1 MREDVFVF
9 PMSFVQERLWFLAQ
23 LEPESASY
31 NLATAV
37 RLAGSLDVSLVER
50 CVSEIVRRHEVLRT
64 TFDVVDG
71 QPSQVVHA
79 DGAPRIERIDLGALP
94 AAQRDAEV
102 RRLIEREARRP
113 FDTASGPLLRLTL
126 LRLGS
131 EEHILLWVVHHL
143 VFDGWSTS
151 LVLAEFAALYT
162 AFSSGR
168 PAPLAD
174 LPLQY
179 ADFAHWQ
186 RERVEGG
193 LLEAQLAYWKRQLG
207 GQPGLLELPAD
218 RPRPAIQRF
227 RGARHFFRV
236 PGALAAALGALAR
249 REETTLFAALMAGFQ
264 ALLARRAGTFDIS
277 VGTPVT
283 NRSRAE
289 LEGLV
294 GCFANTAVVRADLSG
309 DPPFAALL
317 ARVTAA
323 VREAQAHQE
332 VPFDQVVEA
341 VSPVRDL
348 SHAPLCQVMFALQ
361 PALRQAPAMPG
372 LEVRLLDL
380 DVGGAQFDLSLNLA
394 TDEDGLAGALEY
406 DTDLFDART
415 VARMADELLRL
426 LAGAAASPAT
436 RLSELPL
443 LAPEERRQV
452 LEWSAAGAL
461 GEAPQAPRAAHA
473 AHAAHRRFEEQAA
486 RAPEAT
492 AVVHEAQQITYGE
505 LDRRANQLAQLLRRR
520 GVGPEIRVGICLPR
534 SIGRIA
540 AVLGALKAG
549 GAFVPLDPDAPRER
563 IAEAIGG
570 AGIRVVIARGGAAAE
585 PPPGVEV
592 ILLDDAWTCVL
603 REPPTP
609 PAGEPAPEQAACV
622 RTTSGAAGTPESVV
636 VPHRALASFADA
648 AAAAYGISQDDRV
661 LELASMSL
669 DAGAAEF
676 FACLARGATLVLPTE
691 ATLEST
697 AGLLSTCDASR
708 VTVAVL
714 PTLHWHR
721 AVAGLD
727 EGLALPA
734 CLRQIV
740 VTGEAALPAR
750 VRAFRA
756 LPGAARVRL
765 LNAYG
770 AAETTA
776 TATACD
782 LTAAEP
788 RDVWAVPIG
797 RPLAGARAYVLDP
810 AGQPVPAG
818 VVGELYLGGQVLA
831 RGYLGRA
838 DLTAERFVPDPFAD
852 QPGARLYR
860 TGDRARWRADG
871 QLELAGRVDRQV
883 NLRGFRIDPGE
894 VEARLGELPGV
905 REAVVIARQDRPE
918 ERRLVAYVAAGA
930 DVAPEE
936 LRRALKERLPD
947 FMAPSALVA
956 LTSLPRTPRGK
967 IDRRALPAP
976 VEASGQATTPRT
988 EAEATLAGIWAELLG
1003 RQAVGVQENFF
1014 ELGGDSILAL
1024 QVVSRA
1030 RAAGL
1035 SLTPR
1040 QVFQHQTIAGLAA
1053 VAASGSTPAAEAR
1066 RETPLPGDA
1075 PLTPV
1080 QRWFFELDGP
1090 NPHHWNQTVLLELR
1104 QRVSVEA
1111 LTAAIEAAV
1120 EHHGA
1125 LRLRFTREEG
1135 GWSQHFADSPPAAV
1149 ARVDLSGLPAEAQPA
1164 ALARAAAEHQARL
1177 HLSEGPVLCAV
1188 LFDLGPERPGRLLL
1202 VAHHLVID
1210 AVSWRILIEDLQTA
1224 CQQHERGEAIRL
1236 PEEIVSFGEWAWRLF
1251 TQAQSE
1257 EVTRQAEAWL
1267 AASRPARALPADDP
1281 AGASLEAD
1289 TVSLT
1294 RFLDAEDTRALLQAA
1309 PAYRLRVDE
1318 VLLAAFAG
1326 ALAQWTGDPAVL
1338 IDLEGHGRDALDDLD
1353 LSRTVGWFTSIYPVR
1368 LEIPAGAAP
1377 ERALKALKEQLRA
1390 APQGGATYGMLR
1402 YLSED
1407 AQAAR
1412 LRERAAAQVRFN
1424 YLGRWDDLFASS
1436 PLFAHAEG
1444 DVGRN
1449 QDPRAPRGYEL
1460 EVDAAVVDGRLRV
1473 MWSTSGARYRPE
1485 TVARLF
1491 EDFAAR
1497 LRALVA
1503 HDLAPDAGGYTP
1515 SDFPLARLDQTRLDR
1530 LLGPG
1535 RDVEDVYPLSPLQQG
1550 LLFHSLWEL
1559 GSGVYVEQVTC
1570 RLEGALDVDAFREA
1584 WQAVALHHG
1593 VLRTTFAWEGA
1604 DEPLQVVRRGAA
1616 VAIEIED
1623 WRDARDA
1630 GVDAQRARLKARI
1643 EADRARGF
1651 DLARGPLMRVAL
1663 LRVADEAYQFLWS
1676 HHHLLLDGW
1685 AASLVLQDAF
1695 AAYDALRAGRPVAL
1709 SPRPRYR
1716 EYIAWLR
1723 ERDASADEGFWRSAL
1738 AGFSA
1743 ATPLPLERV
1752 PPAEEASGHG
1762 ATIASLPEPVTARLQ
1777 RFAQQHHVT
1786 SSTLVQ
1792 SAWALV
1798 LSRAARSD
1806 DVVFGVTVAGRSAPL
1821 AGIDAMVGI
1830 FINTLP
1836 LRVAVPQAATVADWL
1851 RDLLR
1856 TTTDLGPHEHTPL
1869 AQARAFSAIP
1879 AGQPLFESLLVFENY
1894 PIDPRT
1900 QQGLPGLA
1908 VRDVAFADQT
1918 NYPLTL
1924 AALPG
1929 AQLQLRLSYDRR
1941 RFDEEVASRLLGL
1954 VEVALRQI
1962 VSRPDARVGELS
1974 LLGELESRR
1983 VVTAWNATERA
1994 YPRERHVHELFEA
2007 QAARTPDA
2015 VAVIFGERR
2024 LSYRELNARA
2034 NRVAH
2039 ALRKRGVGPD
2049 VLVAIAAER
2058 SVELV
2063 VGLLG
2068 ILKAGGA
2075 YVPIDPD
2082 YPADRIAYM
2091 LEDAAAPVLLSQWPV
2106 ASRLPPHRAQV
2117 LCLDSDRATIDKEP
2131 AQNPAVAVSPDN
2143 LAYTIYTSGSTGRPK
2158 GAGNSHRGL
2167 LNRLQWM
2174 QERYGLTPQDRVL
2187 QKTPFSFDV
2196 SVWEFFWPLMTGAG
2210 LVVAKPGDHRDGERL
2225 VALITRSGVTT
2236 LHFVPPMLQAFL
2248 ETPDVA
2254 SCRSLRRVICSG
2266 EALPAELARRC
2277 FERLPDAEIHNLY
2290 GPTEA
2295 SIDVTFWA
2303 CQREDTSAS
2312 VPIGYP
2318 IANTQIYLLDRH
2330 GQPVP
2335 AGVAGELHIGGVG
2348 LARGYHRR
2356 PDLTAERFVPD
2367 PFGSAPGGRL
2377 YRTGDLA
2384 RHRPDGAIEFL
2395 GRLDH
2400 QVKIRGLR
2408 IELGEIEARLLQH
2421 PGVGEA
2427 VVLARDEAHGGKRL
2441 VAYVAGRD
2449 GAALDAK
2456 SLRAWLAEALPAYM
2470 VPAPILVLDRLPLS
2484 PNGKVD
2490 RRALPAPEQIEAPVH
2505 RPHVAPRTEPERF
2518 LAEIWAEV
2526 LRREQVG
2533 VEDDF
2538 FELGGD
2544 SIVTLQ
2550 IIARAAQRGL
2560 RLTPK
2565 QIFTRRTIAALAGDL
2580 AAAQAAPLPPAAPAA
2595 IAPFSLARLERA
2607 QLDALL
2613 KADDGIEDVV
2623 PASPVQQ
2630 GMLFHS
2636 LLTPEDSPYFN
2647 QIVCRFT
2654 QGLDVEAFSRAFEV
2668 LGARHAILRTGFVTG
2683 VEEPHQV
2690 VRRAARLPLE
2700 VLDWR
2705 EVPEAEQAAALER
2718 FLRDDRRQ
2726 GLRFEEPPLMR
2737 VSVLRLSDRVDQIV
2751 WSVHHALLDGWCQ
2764 GLILEEWLTYYDEA
2778 RRGALRAR
2786 EEEAPPYKRYVAW
2799 LERQDTAAAEA
2810 FFRAHLKGLTAPTPL
2825 PALTA
2830 ADAAAPGFREH
2841 RARLSAGAT
2850 RALQGFAQAQ
2860 GVTLNTAVQAAWA
2873 LLLARESR
2881 EPDVLFGVTVA
2892 GRPADLP
2899 EAGSIMGVFINSLP
2913 LRLRVDPE
2921 AEIAAWLRGIQELN
2935 LELRQHEHSPLVQ
2948 VQQWSD
2954 VARGAPLFE
2963 SLLVFQ
2969 NYPID
2974 EAVEQHRRALGIEVS
2989 TAEAWTNYPLT
3000 VAVVPGDELALSL
3013 SFDARRLGQATVARM
3028 AADMCGL
3035 LERMAGH
3042 PEARLL
3048 ELAALEDGEQERL
3061 AAAWRA
3067 PRRDDEPAPSPGG
3080 ERRRKAGHA
3089 PGVAARAAGDRPR
3102 TATEETVAGIWADV
3116 LGQQAVGVDE
3126 SFFEIGGHSLLAT
3139 RVISR
3144 VRAAFQVELPLRA
3157 LFDHPTVTAL
3167 ARAVDD
3173 AVRQQQGVAL
3183 PPITPQP
3190 AGQPDGGAAPLSF
3203 AQQRLWFL
3211 AQLEPTAASYNIP
3224 AAVRLTGTLDVDR
3237 LRRGFEAVVRRH
3249 ASMRTT
3255 FAEIDGGPAMI
3266 VRAEQPVAL
3275 SIADLRAVP
3284 AEEREAAARR
3294 ALEAEASRAFD
3305 LTEGP
3310 LFRITLL
3317 RLGEREHTLLVV
3329 LHHIVSDGWSLSLLV
3344 DEVME
3349 LYAADAEGRAAELPA
3364 LPVQYGDYTRWQ
3376 RDWLDGP
3383 ALDQQLAYFLDRL
3396 GSEPAALSLPTDRP
3410 PPAAQSYR
3418 GARYAFALPTELSA
3432 ELLALARQRGV
3443 TPFVLLLAVFQALL
3457 AKYGGRTDLWIGTPV
3472 ANRAHLEVQDLIGFF
3487 VNTLVLRADLS
3498 DDPRLTDLLPRV
3510 REEVLGA
3517 QAHQDLPFE
3526 HLVKALRPARDLSR
3540 SPLFQVM
3547 FTLHQPPSQAAP
3559 IAGLEV
3565 RPLEVDPGSA
3575 QFDLSL
3581 DMTLQS
3587 GELSGSFEYS
3597 TDLFD
3602 RSTIARMAL
3611 HLERLLAAAAAR
3623 PTARLSE
3630 LSMLAPAELARVL
3643 AWGGAA
3649 APDRTPRLVH
3659 RRFEEQAA
3667 RAPEAVAVV
3676 HEQRSLAYAELDRR
3690 ANQLAHLLRRHGVGP
3705 EVRVGVCLSRSTE
3718 MIAAVLGVLKAGGA
3732 YVPIDPNTPDERVA
3746 VMVAD
3751 AGIRVVIAGQDT
3763 ADDLPDGLDLVRL
3776 EPGWACLQGEPA
3788 TPPPGETAPEQTA
3801 YILYTSGSTGTP
3813 KGVVIPH
3820 RALASFVDAAAVDY
3834 AISSSDR
3841 VLQFASLSFDASA
3854 EEIFPCFA
3862 RGATLVLRTDA
3873 MLESAAGFLAACGA
3887 WGVTAAVLPT
3897 MYWHRIVAELGEDLT
3912 LPPCLRQ
3919 IVITG
3924 EAALPERVSAWRAS
3938 PEASRVRLLN
3948 AYGPTETTV
3957 TATVSDLSAAAD
3969 PRDAWVVPIGR
3980 PLANTRA
3987 YVLDHAGQPAPA
3999 GVVGELY
4006 LGGQGLAR
4014 GYWARPD
4021 LTAERFVPDP
4031 FSDRPGDRLYRTG
4044 DLARWRADGQ
4054 IEFAGRIDH
4063 QVKLRGIR
4071 IELGEIEAR
4080 LAEHAAA
4087 SEVAVLAREDEPGV
4101 KRLVAYVV
4109 PSDPAPAADELRAFL
4124 QTRLPDY
4131 MVPSAFVF
4139 LPALPH
4145 TTNGKV
4151 NRRALPAPV
4160 RTEAERAA
4168 PREAVEAQLAQI
4180 WAEVLGHDTVGIH
4193 DNFFEVGGDSILSLQ
4208 VVARAREAGLQIT
4221 PRQIFLHQ
4229 TVAALAPVAGRAAA
4243 GATAEQRR
4251 VTGQAPLTPIQRWF
4265 FAQPFPN
4272 PHHWNQSV
4280 LLALLEPLDWASV
4293 EAAVP
4298 ALLDH
4303 HDALRLRFLQ
4313 DGAGWRQVHAPEER
4327 AQVARREDLSA
4338 VPDGELPAAI
4348 AERAARWQADLSL
4361 TDGPLFRVIGFDLGP
4376 SRPGRLLLI
4385 AHHLVVD
4392 GVSWRILLQDL
4403 EAACA
4408 QARRG
4413 EPIRLPAKTS
4423 SYRRWAERLEAA
4435 AQGPALQR
4443 EAAFWLDL
4451 PWDRVAS
4458 PVADDPSGERTE
4470 TVMSRV
4476 AIALGDVETRALLED
4491 VPEVYRTRI
4500 EEVLLTALSLALAR
4514 WTGGGAVAIDVEGHG
4529 REELDGED
4537 LDLSRTVGWFTSVYP
4552 VLLEVA
4558 PDAAPGA
4565 VLKAVKEQVRRIPRR
4580 GLPYGAVRE
4589 LGTGALA
4596 DRLRRLP
4603 TPSVCFNYLGQWDQV
4618 VGAGARVS
4626 VAAESSGPEHDPRSP
4641 LPYEIEIDASVYG
4654 GRLEATFRYSAA
4666 RYRQETIAAVG
4677 ALWRDALRA
4686 LIAHCLS
4693 PDAGGYTPA
4702 DFTDVALAPDELDSI
4717 LERLD

>member
-37 RLAGSLDVSLVER
+37 RLAGALDVSLVER

-71 QPSQVVHA
+71 LPSQIVHA

-94 AAQRDAEV
+94 SAQRDAEV

-151 LVLAEFAALYT
+151 LVLTEFAALYT
-162 AFSSGR
+162 AFSAGR
-168 PAPLAD
+168 PAALAD

-193 LLEAQLAYWKRQLG
+193 LLEAQVAYWRKQLE

-249 REETTLFAALMAGFQ
+249 REETTVFAVLMAGFQ

-317 ARVTAA
+317 ARVTGA

-361 PALRQAPAMPG
+361 PALRQPFAIPG

-394 TDEDGLAGALEY
+394 PDEDGLAGALEY
-406 DTDLFDART
+406 DTDLFDAGT

-426 LAGAAASPAT
+426 LAGAAASSAT

-443 LAPEERRQV
+443 LAAEERRQV
-452 LEWSAAGAL
+452 LEWGTAGAI
-461 GEAPQAPRAAHA
+461 GETPR
-473 AHAAHRRFEEQAA
+473 AAHRRFEEQAA

-520 GVGPEIRVGICLPR
+520 GVGPEVRVGICLPR

-549 GAFVPLDPDAPRER
+549 GAFVPLDPDLPRER

-570 AGIRVVIARGGAAAE
+570 AAIRVVIAQGDAAAE
-585 PPPGVEV
+585 PPPGVDV
-592 ILLDDAWTCVL
+592 VHLDAAWTCVL
-603 REPPTP
+603 HEPSTP
-609 PAGEPAPEQAACV
+609 PGGEPAPEQAACV
-622 RTTSGAAGTPESVV
+622 STTSGAAGTPESVV
-636 VPHRALASFADA
+636 VPHRAIAGFADA
-648 AAAAYGISQDDRV
+648 AAEAYEISQDDRV
-661 LELASMSL
+661 LELASPSL
-669 DAGAAEF
+669 DAGAVEM
-676 FACLARGATLVLPTE
+676 FACLARGATLVLPT
-691 ATLEST
+691 AAALESA
-697 AGLLSTCDASR
+697 AGLISACGASG
-708 VTVAVL
+708 VTVVVL
-714 PTLHWHR
+714 PTLVWHR
-721 AVAGLD
+721 VVAGLD
-727 EGLALPA
+727 EGLALPS
-734 CLRQIV
+734 CLRQV
-740 VTGEAALPAR
+740 VLTGEAALPAR

-756 LPGAARVRL
+756 SPGAARVRL

-776 TATACD
+776 TAAACE
-782 LTAAEP
+782 LTAADP
-788 RDVWAVPIG
+788 RDGWAVAVG
-797 RPLAGARAYVLDP
+797 RPLEGVRAYVLDP

-818 VVGELYLGGQVLA
+818 VIGELYLGGQGLA
-831 RGYLGRA
+831 RGYLGRP

-852 QPGARLYR
+852 QPGERLYR

-871 QLELAGRVDRQV
+871 RLELAGRVDQQV
-883 NLRGFRIDPGE
+883 NLRGFRIDPAE

-918 ERRLVAYVAAGA
+918 ERRLVAYVATGA
-930 DVAPEE
+930 DAAPEE

-947 FMAPSALVA
+947 YMAPSALVA
-956 LTSLPRTPRGK
+956 LKELPRTPRGK

-976 VEASGQATTPRT
+976 IEESAQATTPRT

-1003 RQAVGVQENFF
+1003 RRAVGVQENFF

-1040 QVFQHQTIAGLAA
+1040 QVFQHQTIAGLAS
-1053 VAASGSTPAAEAR
+1053 VAASGSAPAADAQLAM
-1066 RETPLPGDA
+1066 PLPGDA

-1080 QRWFFELDGP
+1080 QRWFFELGGP

-1125 LRLRFTREEG
+1125 LRLRFTREES
-1135 GWSQHFADSPPAAV
+1135 GWSQYFADSPPAAV
-1149 ARVDLSGLPAEAQPA
+1149 ARVDLSDLPAEAQPA
-1164 ALARAAAEHQARL
+1164 ALASAAAEHQARL
-1177 HLSEGPVLCAV
+1177 HLAEGPVLCAV
-1188 LFDLGPERPGRLLL
+1188 LFVLGPERPGRLLL

-1224 CQQHERGEAIRL
+1224 CQQHERGEAIQL
-1236 PEEIVSFGEWAWRLF
+1236 PEELVSFGEWAWRLF

-1294 RFLDAEDTRALLQAA
+1294 RFLDAEETRALLQAA

-1318 VLLAAFAG
+1318 VLLVAFAG

-1338 IDLEGHGRDALDDLD
+1338 VDLEGHGRDALDDLD
-1353 LSRTVGWFTSIYPVR
+1353 LSRTVGWFTSIFPVR

-1460 EVDAAVVDGRLRV
+1460 EVDAAIVDGRLRV
-1473 MWSTSGARYRPE
+1473 MWSFSGARHRPE
-1485 TVARLF
+1485 TVARVF

-1497 LRALVA
+1497 LRALVERGV
-1503 HDLAPDAGGYTP
+1503 APDAGGYTP
-1515 SDFPLARLDQTRLDR
+1515 SDFPLARLDQARLDR

-1535 RDVEDVYPLSPLQQG
+1535 HDVEDVYPLSPLQQG
-1550 LLFHSLWEL
+1550 LLFHSLWEP

-1604 DEPLQVVRRGAA
+1604 DEPLQIVRRGAA
-1616 VAIEIED
+1616 VAVEIED
-1623 WRDARDA
+1623 WRDAGA
-1630 GVDAQRARLKARI
+1630 EEQRARLEARI

-1695 AAYDALRAGRPVAL
+1695 AAYDALRAGRPAVL

-1716 EYIAWLR
+1716 EYIGWLR
-1723 ERDASADEGFWRSAL
+1723 ERDASADEGFWRGAL

-1762 ATIASLPEPVTARLQ
+1762 ATIVSLPEPVTARLQ
-1777 RFAQQHHVT
+1777 RFAQQHRVT
-1786 SSTLVQ
+1786 LSTLVQ
-1792 SAWALV
+1792 AAWALL
-1798 LSRAARSD
+1798 LSRAARTD

-1869 AQARAFSAIP
+1869 AQARGFSAVP
-1879 AGQPLFESLLVFENY
+1879 AGQPLFESLVVFENY
-1894 PIDPRT
+1894 PVDPRT

-1941 RFDEEVASRLLGL
+1941 RFDEEVASRLLGF

-1962 VSRPDARVGELS
+1962 VSRPEARVGELS
-1974 LLGELESRR
+1974 LVGELESRR
-1983 VVTAWNATERA
+1983 VVTEWNATERA
-1994 YPRERHVHELFEA
+1994 YPGELHVHELFEA

-2117 LCLDSDRATIDKEP
+2117 LCLDVDRAKIDKEP
-2131 AQNPAVAVSPDN
+2131 AQNPAVVVSPDN

-2174 QERYGLTPQDRVL
+2174 QERYGLTPRDRVL

-2196 SVWEFFWPLMTGAG
+2196 SVWEFFWPLMIGAG
-2210 LVVAKPGDHRDGERL
+2210 LVVARPGDHRDGDRL
-2225 VALITRSGVTT
+2225 VELIKRNGVTT

-2254 SCRSLRRVICSG
+2254 SCTSLLRVICSG

-2303 CQREDTSAS
+2303 CQRDDTSAS
-2312 VPIGYP
+2312 VPIGTP
-2318 IANTQIYLLDRH
+2318 IANTQIYLLDRQ

-2367 PFGSAPGGRL
+2367 PFGSVPGGRL

-2408 IELGEIEARLLQH
+2408 IELGEIEARLLQY

-2427 VVLARDEAHGGKRL
+2427 VVLARSEAHGGKRL
-2441 VAYVAGRD
+2441 VAYVAGRE
-2449 GAALDAK
+2449 GAALDPQ
-2456 SLRAWLAEALPAYM
+2456 SLRAWLAETLPAYM

-2490 RRALPAPEQIEAPVH
+2490 RRALPSPEQLEAPAH

-2518 LAEIWAEV
+2518 LAEVWAEV

-2580 AAAQAAPLPPAAPAA
+2580 PAAPAAPLPPAQPVE

-2607 QLDALL
+2607 QLEALL
-2613 KADDGIEDVV
+2613 QADDGIEDVV

-2668 LGARHAILRTGFVTG
+2668 LSARHAILRTGFLTG

-2690 VRRAARLPLE
+2690 VRRAARLPIA

-2718 FLRDDRRQ
+2718 FLRDDRRR
-2726 GLRFEEPPLMR
+2726 GLRFEEPPLLR
-2737 VSVLRLSDRVDQIV
+2737 VSVLRLPERVDQIV

-2764 GLILEEWLTYYDEA
+2764 GLILKEWLTYYDEA
-2778 RRGALRAR
+2778 GRGALRAR
-2786 EEEAPPYKRYVAW
+2786 EEAPPYASYVAW
-2799 LERQDTAAAEA
+2799 LERQDMAAAEA

-2825 PALTA
+2825 PEREEAE
-2830 ADAAAPGFREH
+2830 AAPGFRERH
-2841 RARLSAGAT
+2841 ARLSPDAT

-2873 LLLARESR
+2873 LLLARHGG

-2899 EAGSIMGVFINSLP
+2899 EAGSIMGAFINSLP
-2913 LRLRVDPE
+2913 LRLRVAPE
-2921 AEIAAWLRGIQELN
+2921 MRLGAWLRQIQELN
-2935 LELRQHEHSPLVQ
+2935 LELRQYEYSPLAQ

-2954 VARGAPLFE
+2954 VERGAPLFE

-2969 NYPID
+2969 NFPID
-2974 EAVEQHRRALGIEVS
+2974 DAVDEHRKALGIEVS

-3000 VAVVPGDELALSL
+3000 VYVTPGRELSLLL
-3013 SFDARRLGQATVARM
+3013 SFDGRRLDDGAVARM
-3028 AADMCGL
+3028 AAALCAL
-3035 LERMAGH
+3035 LERMAGQ
-3042 PEARLL
+3042 PEARLAELALPDDPELLRLTAERNATGRDHRSRPCLPELLAEQAARTPDAIAVTCGQDQLTYGELNARANRLAHHLRQQGVGPGTLVGLCVERSLEMLVGALGILKSGGAYVPLDPAYPRERLRAMLEDSRLPLLLTQERLLPALPGAGAGARAICLDRDWPAIAGAPAHDPAPRAGEEDLAYVIYTSGSTGRPKGVMVRHGGVANFLLSMQELLAPPAGFVLLATTSISFDIAVL
-3048 ELAALEDGEQERL
+3048 ELFLPLLAGGRVVLAHREDVADGERL
-3061 AAAWRA
+3061 AALLGASGATWMQA
-3067 PRRDDEPAPSPGG
+3067 TPTGWKMLLDSGSPRLAGVTVLCGGEAFPRELARRFLDAGVSPWNLYGPTETTVWSSLHRVTEGGPIPLGSPIANTEIHVLDRQLSPAPFGVAGEVYIGGAGLARGYLDRPDLTAERFVPDPFSREPGRRLYRTGDLARLGRDGAIEFLGRADHQLKIRGHRIEPG
-3080 ERRRKAGHA
+3080 EIEAQLRAHPGVRDAVVVALEDAGLLRLVAYVVPARGAALTADGLRASLRERLPEPMVPSAYVWLDELPLTPNGKLNRKALPA
-3089 PGVAARAAGDRPR
+3089 PGLASREQAAKPR
-3102 TATEETVAGIWADV
+3102 TATEEAVAAIWAEV
-3116 LGQQAVGVDE
+3116 LGLEAVGVDE
-3126 SFFEIGGHSLLAT
+3126 TFFEIGGNSLLAT
-3139 RVISR
+3139 RVIAR
-3144 VRAAFQVELPLRA
+3144 VRAAFQVELPLRSV
-3157 LFDHPTVTAL
+3157 FDHPTAARL
-3167 ARAVDD
+3167 ASAVDD
-3173 AVRQQQGVAL
+3173 AVRQRQGVTL

-3190 AGQPDGGAAPLSF
+3190 EDGAPPLSF
-3203 AQQRLWFL
+3203 SQQRLWFL

-3224 AAVRLTGTLDVDR
+3224 AAVRLVGPLDVDR
-3237 LRRGFEAVVRRH
+3237 LQRAFEAVVRRH

-3255 FAEIDGGPAMI
+3255 FAEIDGQPAMI
-3266 VRAEQPVAL
+3266 VRAEQPVAIAIA
-3275 SIADLRAVP
+3275 IADLRAAP
-3284 AEEREAAARR
+3284 GADREAQAQR

-3305 LTEGP
+3305 LVEGP

-3317 RLGEREHTLLVV
+3317 RLGEREHALLVV
-3329 LHHIVSDGWSLSLLV
+3329 LHHIVSDGWSLNLLV

-3349 LYAADAEGRAAELPA
+3349 LYAADAEGRTAALPS
-3364 LPVQYGDYTRWQ
+3364 LPVQYADYARWQ
-3376 RDWLDGP
+3376 RAWLAGS
-3383 ALDQQLAYFLDRL
+3383 ALDQQLAYWRRRL
-3396 GSEPAALSLPTDRP
+3396 GAEPPVLRLPTDLPRP
-3410 PPAAQSYR
+3410 PARSYR
-3418 GARYAFALPTELSA
+3418 GARHAFALPGELSA
-3432 ELLALARQRGV
+3432 ALGALARGQGV
-3443 TPFVLLLAVFQALL
+3443 TSFMLLLAAFEVLIARYSGQ
-3457 AKYGGRTDLWIGTPV
+3457 TDLCIGTPIAGRTRV
-3472 ANRAHLEVQDLIGFF
+3472 EIEGLIGLF
-3487 VNTLVLRADLS
+3487 VNTLVLRADVGG
-3498 DDPRLTDLLPRV
+3498 DPSFPELLARV
-3510 REEVLGA
+3510 REEVLAA

-3526 HLVKALRPARDLSR
+3526 QLVQALRPARDLGHT
-3540 SPLFQVM
+3540 PLFQVM
-3547 FTLHQPPSQAAP
+3547 FSLQDDPRGAPPL
-3559 IAGLEV
+3559 GDLEIL
-3565 RPLEVDPGSA
+3565 RLDVDPGSA

-3581 DMTLQS
+3581 HMAATPEGLR
-3587 GELSGSFEYS
+3587 GSFEYS
-3597 TDLFD
+3597 TDLFEE
-3602 RSTIARMAL
+3602 RSIRRMADDL
-3611 HLERLLAAAAAR
+3611 LTLLAGIAAR
-3623 PTARLSE
+3623 PTSRLCELPLPEPRLPAPPEPLEAARQDN
-3630 LSMLAPAELARVL
+3630 AAGADG
-3643 AWGGAA
+3643 AGGAA
-3649 APDRTPRLVH
+3649 ADAAPVTAVESRL
-3659 RRFEEQAA
+3659 
-3667 RAPEAVAVV
+3667 
-3676 HEQRSLAYAELDRR
+3676 AE
-3690 ANQLAHLLRRHGVGP
+3690 
-3705 EVRVGVCLSRSTE
+3705 
-3718 MIAAVLGVLKAGGA
+3718 IWAAVLGR
-3732 YVPIDPNTPDERVA
+3732 ERV
-3746 VMVAD
+3746 
-3751 AGIRVVIAGQDT
+3751 
-3763 ADDLPDGLDLVRL
+3763 
-3776 EPGWACLQGEPA
+3776 
-3788 TPPPGETAPEQTA
+3788 
-3801 YILYTSGSTGTP
+3801 
-3813 KGVVIPH
+3813 
-3820 RALASFVDAAAVDY
+3820 
-3834 AISSSDR
+3834 
-3841 VLQFASLSFDASA
+3841 
-3854 EEIFPCFA
+3854 
-3862 RGATLVLRTDA
+3862 
-3873 MLESAAGFLAACGA
+3873 
-3887 WGVTAAVLPT
+3887 
-3897 MYWHRIVAELGEDLT
+3897 
-3912 LPPCLRQ
+3912 
-3919 IVITG
+3919 
-3924 EAALPERVSAWRAS
+3924 
-3938 PEASRVRLLN
+3938 
-3948 AYGPTETTV
+3948 
-3957 TATVSDLSAAAD
+3957 
-3969 PRDAWVVPIGR
+3969 GR
-3980 PLANTRA
+3980 
-3987 YVLDHAGQPAPA
+3987 
-3999 GVVGELY
+3999 
-4006 LGGQGLAR
+4006 
-4014 GYWARPD
+4014 
-4021 LTAERFVPDP
+4021 
-4031 FSDRPGDRLYRTG
+4031 
-4044 DLARWRADGQ
+4044 
-4054 IEFAGRIDH
+4054 
-4063 QVKLRGIR
+4063 
-4071 IELGEIEAR
+4071 
-4080 LAEHAAA
+4080 
-4087 SEVAVLAREDEPGV
+4087 
-4101 KRLVAYVV
+4101 
-4109 PSDPAPAADELRAFL
+4109 
-4124 QTRLPDY
+4124 
-4131 MVPSAFVF
+4131 
-4139 LPALPH
+4139 
-4145 TTNGKV
+4145 
-4151 NRRALPAPV
+4151 
-4160 RTEAERAA
+4160 
-4168 PREAVEAQLAQI
+4168 
-4180 WAEVLGHDTVGIH
+4180 H
-4193 DNFFEVGGDSILSLQ
+4193 DNFFELGGDSILSLQ
-4208 VVARAREAGLQIT
+4208 VVSRAKQAGLRLT
-4221 PRQIFLHQ
+4221 ARQMFQHQ
-4229 TVAALAPVAGRAAA
+4229 TLAALAAAA
-4243 GATAEQRR
+4243 GLATDAARAPEPDEEGAAAGD
-4251 VTGQAPLTPIQRWF
+4251 VPLTPIQRRF
-4265 FAQPFPN
+4265 FARDLPN
-4272 PHHWNQSV
+4272 PHHWNQAL
-4280 LLALLEPLDWASV
+4280 LLAVAEPLEWPAL
-4293 EAAVP
+4293 EAAVQ
-4298 ALLDH
+4298 AILRH
-4303 HDALRLRFLQ
+4303 HGALRLRY
-4313 DGAGWRQVHAPEER
+4313 VPEER
-4327 AQVARREDLSA
+4327 GFRQTLAPSHE
-4338 VPDGELPAAI
+4338 PAAI
-4348 AERAARWQADLSL
+4348 VHRADLAGVPEAEQPAAIEEHASRWQASLDL
-4361 TDGPLFRVIGFDLGP
+4361 TAGPLLRVVGFELGAG
-4376 SRPGRLLLI
+4376 RPGRLLLV

-4392 GVSWRILLQDL
+4392 GVSWRVLLEDL
-4403 EAACA
+4403 EAAYD

-4413 EPIRLPAKTS
+4413 APPQLPDRTTS
-4423 SYRRWAERLEAA
+4423 FARWAARLDAA
-4435 AQGPALQR
+4435 ARDAALQE
-4443 EAAFWLDL
+4443 EAAFWLGL
-4451 PWDRVAS
+4451 PWDRLAPL
-4458 PVADDPSGERTE
+4458 PVDEPAGDRAETAMATLTMGLSGP
-4470 TVMSRV
+4470 
-4476 AIALGDVETRALLED
+4476 ETRSLLEA
-4491 VPEVYRTRI
+4491 VSEAYRTRI
-4500 EEVLLTALSLALAR
+4500 DEFLLAGLALALQR
-4514 WTGGGAVAIDVEGHG
+4514 WTGQPLSAIDVEGHG
-4529 REELDGED
+4529 REALDGED

-4552 VLLEVA
+4552 VLLEIA
-4558 PDAAPGA
+4558 PGAAPGA
-4565 VLKAVKEQVRRIPRR
+4565 VLKAVKEQLRRVPRR

-4589 LGTGALA
+4589 LGTGAIA

-4603 TPSVCFNYLGQWDQV
+4603 APGVGFNYLGQWDQV
-4618 VGAGARVS
+4618 VGAGARFS
-4626 VAAESSGPEHDPRSP
+4626 LAAESPGAQHDPRSP
-4641 LPYEIEIDASVYG
+4641 LAYEIEIDAAVYD

-4666 RYRQETIAAVG
+4666 RHREETIAAVS
-4677 ALWRDALRA
+4677 ALWRDALRE

-4693 PDAGGYTPA
+4693 PDAGGYTPS
-4702 DFTDVALAPDELDSI
+4702 DFTDVALAADELDSI
-4717 LERLD
+4717 LEALD